1 LIQIFKSDCQIPRW
15 LSPSAQDLLKRI
27 LEPNPM
33 KRINMSGIREHE
45 WFTKDYVPAVP
56 YDDDEDILP
65 GSILPIKE
73 VNV

>member
-1 LIQIFKSDCQIPRW
+1 
-15 LSPSAQDLLKRI
+15 
-27 LEPNPM
+27 M
-33 KRINMSGIREHE
+33 KRINMSGIKEHE
-45 WFTKDYVPAVP
+45 WFRKDYVPAVP